1 MDGLVGIAGDFNPK
15 DQTHMATN
23 RALQDIGFRF
33 EWVPTTDLE
42 RKSPKRLAPYRGLWI
57 APASPYRSM
66 RGAPDALRYAR
77 ERGVPLVGT

>member
-42 RKSPKRLAPYRGLWI
+42 RKSPKRLAPIVAYGLHLPVLT
-57 APASPYRSM
+57 AA
-66 RGAPDALRYAR
+66 
-77 ERGVPLVGT
+77 